1 MRMRPALLP
10 VLLLARGATCSMIG
24 VLAPSRAVSL
34 PVLPPCR
41 AATLICM
48 QPDFEQYEAMLRSDR
63 KSPDE
68 LAALQTIGGGA
79 GLILGPPLLGS
90 SAIGLL
96 VGIAIARYVAL
107 EPGHIGAVARELGW
121 ALSVAALSWRE
132 CVEQML
138 LSRAPPLS
146 APRRAVWRANA
157 RTAVSATTAQITE
170 ELRHLNSTLGLHSH
184 AEGVR
189 NSLLALPPISM
200 ICGWVEGI
208 RSTRFATALVTK
220 LRSVLGWVWD
230 ALGMSEQLDDF
241 WGKVERREQTERR
254 EGVVLRKLRNG

>member
-138 LSRAPPLS
+138 LSRATLESTGMSDASSPASLRSAVATASAKPAAPP
-146 APRRAVWRANA
+146 PRRLRGPSHGCVVHMFAVPC
-157 RTAVSATTAQITE
+157 S
-170 ELRHLNSTLGLHSH
+170 
-184 AEGVR
+184 
-189 NSLLALPPISM
+189 
-200 ICGWVEGI
+200 
-208 RSTRFATALVTK
+208 
-220 LRSVLGWVWD
+220 
-230 ALGMSEQLDDF
+230 
-241 WGKVERREQTERR
+241 
-254 EGVVLRKLRNG
+254 